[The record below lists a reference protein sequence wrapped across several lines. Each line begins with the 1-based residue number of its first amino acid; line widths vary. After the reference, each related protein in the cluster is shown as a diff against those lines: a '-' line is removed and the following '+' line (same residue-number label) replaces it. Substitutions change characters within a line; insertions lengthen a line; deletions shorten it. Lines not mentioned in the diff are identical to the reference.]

1 MTKTA
6 VVLTCAHSD
15 PSIPNDRFDWL
26 GEFLYDI
33 RPDYVVDLGDG
44 TDLKSLNSFDTRY
57 PQAILAQN
65 YESDINHYN
74 DAMERMRRK
83 FRTMKKKRP
92 AFFGF
97 EGNHENRIKKAIAND
112 PRLEGATYGI
122 SFSHLQTD
130 VWFDE
135 YHEYTNSA
143 PSLHQYDG
151 VLYAH
156 YVSNG
161 NYGTAMSN
169 KHHGYSLTEKLSCSA
184 TVGHSHKFS
193 YYHKAEALPN
203 PINGLV
209 VGCYKGKEESWAGQA
224 NREWRHGVAIKR
236 YLDNGSYDLQ
246 WVSMSALQKEYGS
259 G

>member
-33 RPDYVVDLGDG
+33 RPDYVIDLGDG
-44 TDLKSLNSFDTRY
+44 ADLKSLNSFDTRY
-57 PQAILAQN
+57 PQAIVAQN

-74 DAMERMRRK
+74 DAMDRMRRK

-135 YHEYTNSA
+135 YHQYNNSA
-143 PSLHQYDG
+143 PAIFDYDG
-151 VLYAH
+151 VSYAH
-156 YVSNG
+156 YIASG
-161 NYGTAMSN
+161 NYGTAMSGL
-169 KHHGYSLTEKLSCSA
+169 HHAYGLVQKRHCST
-184 TVGHSHKFS
+184 TVGHSHKRSLFFKDDA
-193 YYHKAEALPN
+193 HPH
-203 PINGLV
+203 PTIGLV
-209 VGCYKGKEESWAGQA
+209 AGCFKGGEEGWAGQS
-224 NREWRHGVAIKR
+224 NMEWWKGVIVKR
-236 YLDNGSYDLQ
+236 NVQDGYYEPEF
-246 WVSMSALQKEYGS
+246 VSLGRLRDVYGK
-259 G
+259 

>member
-15 PSIPNDRFDWL
+15 PSLPNDRFDWL
-26 GEFLYDI
+26 GEFLYDV

-44 TDLKSLNSFDTRY
+44 ADLKSLNSFDTRY
-57 PQAILAQN
+57 PQAIVAQN

-83 FRTMKKKRP
+83 FRTMKKRRP

-135 YHEYTNSA
+135 YHQYNNSA
-143 PSLHQYDG
+143 PAIFDYDG
-151 VLYAH
+151 VSYAH
-156 YVSNG
+156 YIASG
-161 NYGTAMSN
+161 NYGTAMSGL
-169 KHHGYSLTEKLSCSA
+169 HHAYGLVQKRHCST
-184 TVGHSHKFS
+184 TVGHSHKRSIFFKDDA
-193 YYHKAEALPN
+193 HPH
-203 PINGLV
+203 PTIGLV
-209 VGCYKGKEESWAGQA
+209 AGCFKGGEEGWAGQS
-224 NREWRHGVAIKR
+224 NMEWWKGVIVKR
-236 YLDNGSYDLQ
+236 NVQNGYYEPEF
-246 WVSMSALQKEYGS
+246 VSLGRLRDVYGK
-259 G
+259 

>member
-33 RPDYVVDLGDG
+33 RPDYVIDLGDG
-44 TDLKSLNSFDTRY
+44 ADLKSLNSFDTRY
-57 PQAILAQN
+57 PQAIVAQN

-74 DAMERMRRK
+74 DAMDRMRRN

-135 YHEYTNSA
+135 YHQYNNSA
-143 PSLHQYDG
+143 PAIFDYDG
-151 VLYAH
+151 VSYAH
-156 YVSNG
+156 YIASG
-161 NYGTAMSN
+161 NYGTAMSGL
-169 KHHGYSLTEKLSCSA
+169 HHAYGLVQKRHCST
-184 TVGHSHKFS
+184 TVGHSHKRSLFFKDDA
-193 YYHKAEALPN
+193 HPN
-203 PINGLV
+203 PTIGLV
-209 VGCYKGKEESWAGQA
+209 AGCFKGGEEGWAGQS
-224 NREWRHGVAIKR
+224 NMEWWKGVIVKR
-236 YLDNGSYDLQ
+236 NVQDGYYEPEF
-246 WVSMSALQKEYGS
+246 VSLGRLRDVYGK
-259 G
+259 

>member
-15 PSIPNDRFDWL
+15 PSIPNERFDWL

-33 RPDYVVDLGDG
+33 RPDYVIDLGDG
-44 TDLKSLNSFDTRY
+44 ADLKSLNSFDTRY
-57 PQAILAQN
+57 PQAIVAQN

-74 DAMERMRRK
+74 DAMDRMRRK

-135 YHEYTNSA
+135 YHQYNNSA
-143 PSLHQYDG
+143 PAIFDYDG
-151 VLYAH
+151 VSYAH
-156 YVSNG
+156 YIASG
-161 NYGTAMSN
+161 NYGTAMSGL
-169 KHHGYSLTEKLSCSA
+169 HHAYGLVQKRHCST
-184 TVGHSHKFS
+184 TVGHSHKRSLFFKDDA
-193 YYHKAEALPN
+193 HPN
-203 PINGLV
+203 PTIGLV
-209 VGCYKGKEESWAGQA
+209 AGCFKGGEEGWAGQS
-224 NREWRHGVAIKR
+224 NMEWWKGVIVKR
-236 YLDNGSYDLQ
+236 NVQDGYYEPEF
-246 WVSMSALQKEYGS
+246 VSLGRLRDVYGK
-259 G
+259 

>member
-33 RPDYVVDLGDG
+33 RPDYVIDLGDG
-44 TDLKSLNSFDTRY
+44 ADLKSLNSFDTRY
-57 PQAILAQN
+57 PQAIVAQN

-135 YHEYTNSA
+135 YHQYNNSA
-143 PSLHQYDG
+143 PAIFDYDG
-151 VLYAH
+151 VSYAH
-156 YVSNG
+156 YIASG
-161 NYGTAMSN
+161 NYGTAMSGL
-169 KHHGYSLTEKLSCSA
+169 HHAYGLVQKRHCST
-184 TVGHSHKFS
+184 TVGHSHKRSLFFKDDA
-193 YYHKAEALPN
+193 HPN
-203 PINGLV
+203 PTIGLV
-209 VGCYKGKEESWAGQA
+209 AGCFKGGEEGWAGQS
-224 NREWRHGVAIKR
+224 NMEWWKGVIVKR
-236 YLDNGSYDLQ
+236 NVQDGYYEPEF
-246 WVSMSALQKEYGS
+246 VSLGRLRDVYGK
-259 G
+259 

>member
-33 RPDYVVDLGDG
+33 RPDYVIDLGDG
-44 TDLKSLNSFDTRY
+44 ADLKSLNSFDTRY
-57 PQAILAQN
+57 PQAIVAQN

-74 DAMERMRRK
+74 DAMDRMRRK

-135 YHEYTNSA
+135 YHQYNNSA
-143 PSLHQYDG
+143 PAIFDYDG
-151 VLYAH
+151 VSYAH
-156 YVSNG
+156 YIASG
-161 NYGTAMSN
+161 NYGTAMSGL
-169 KHHGYSLTEKLSCSA
+169 HHAYGLVQKRHCST
-184 TVGHSHKFS
+184 TVGHSHKRSLFFKDDA
-193 YYHKAEALPN
+193 HPN
-203 PINGLV
+203 PTIGLV
-209 VGCYKGKEESWAGQA
+209 AGCFKGGEEGWAGQS
-224 NREWRHGVAIKR
+224 NMEWWKGVIVKR
-236 YLDNGSYDLQ
+236 NVQDGYYEPEF
-246 WVSMSALQKEYGS
+246 VSLGRLRDVYGK
-259 G
+259 